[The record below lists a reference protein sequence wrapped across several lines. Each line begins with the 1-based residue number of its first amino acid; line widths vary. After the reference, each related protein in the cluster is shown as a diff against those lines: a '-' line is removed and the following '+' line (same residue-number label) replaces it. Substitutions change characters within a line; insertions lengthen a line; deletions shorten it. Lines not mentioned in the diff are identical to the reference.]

1 MVEEQQEEKVSA
13 TGGEQRDVEQVLKH
27 VERVLYMRIGAGV
40 VLYVIFAILDIS
52 AALSHTMQEHAPV
65 LLALLIASIFALP
78 RQVIRKDLLT
88 QLQGSSQSSW
98 LERMKKI
105 QLWLVWVRS
114 IFFLGALILF
124 LGLPEIV

>member
-52 AALSHTMQEHAPV
+52 AALSHTMQERAPV

>member
-1 MVEEQQEEKVSA
+1 VEEQQEEKVSA

-52 AALSHTMQEHAPV
+52 AALSHTMQERAPV

>member
-1 MVEEQQEEKVSA
+1 MEEQQEEKVSA

-52 AALSHTMQEHAPV
+52 AALSHTMQERAPV

>member
-1 MVEEQQEEKVSA
+1 MEEQQEEKVSA

-52 AALSHTMQEHAPV
+52 AALSHTMQERAPV

-88 QLQGSSQSSW
+88 QLQGASQSGW

>member
-1 MVEEQQEEKVSA
+1 MEEQQEEKVSA

-52 AALSHTMQEHAPV
+52 AALSHTMQESAPV